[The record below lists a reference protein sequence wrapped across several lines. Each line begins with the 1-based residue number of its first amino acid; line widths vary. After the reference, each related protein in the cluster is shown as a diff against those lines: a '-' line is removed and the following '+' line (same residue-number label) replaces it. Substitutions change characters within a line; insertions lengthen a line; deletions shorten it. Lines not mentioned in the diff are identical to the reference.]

1 MNDNI
6 KMFEDMERLLS
17 EGRLTAAFG
26 VLDNAIMTYPGLRQ
40 FAGELERLRQG
51 YGYMSGYAIQGLP
64 DPGLAESYA
73 DIVEGVRSLVDAM
86 VRQVRL
92 KDAPTL
98 YFNTLRYELATP
110 GDSVPALMGEY
121 GSVSQ
126 KLSLAALAE
135 DPARAVR
142 EFSVQSEQLEKRLF
156 NRIWTMY
163 PLGAAD
169 ESALRDALAD
179 KSLPVYFKS
188 LLVSAVLMGLMEQ
201 LDERRLM
208 LLMDAYASD
217 EADVSVRALC
227 ALLLGLWLYRGRHMT
242 SRLRNRL
249 AALKEMPGWV
259 RDVRMATMQYVRSR
273 DTERITRKFNEE
285 VIPEVMKLRPE
296 LEKLKDKAMEPE
308 AMEEN
313 PEWAEM
319 LEKSGVADRLK
330 ELQELQEDGGDV
342 MMATFS
348 KLKTFSFFNDISN
361 WFLPFHRSHTQIA
374 SDDVPEISALIS
386 IMGNAPMF
394 CDNDK
399 YSVALSLSQIP
410 PAQRDMMIRQ
420 IKLQSEQMEAVRM
433 ASMNSGRIPQRE
445 ELAANYV
452 RNLYRFFKLFRRKG
466 EFHDPF
472 AAGLNIPAIPALEQ
486 EFADP
491 DTLMVIAE
499 FYFKRG
505 YYADALDVFR
515 RLSSM
520 SAPSSAI
527 SQKMGY
533 CEQSLGD
540 VAAALR
546 HYEEAEMLD
555 SSSRWTLRR
564 LAWCHRMLGNWD
576 KALGYYLRLAED
588 KPDDVSLAL
597 NIGLSLVKL
606 HRYDEA
612 LQYLFKAEFYGS
624 GSEKAMRALA
634 WCTLLGGDYER
645 CVKYTATLLAAA
657 SPRPN
662 DYINAGHLSLLTGHP
677 GEAVD
682 HYVDAIKSMD
692 GDIDAF
698 LRRVSDDKV
707 TIAAFGDVDPNLTA
721 IVIDASIAKSK

>member
-6 KMFEDMERLLS
+6 KMFEDIEGLLS
-17 EGRLTAAFG
+17 GGRLTAAFS
-26 VLDNAIMTYPGLRQ
+26 VLDNAIIAYPALRQ
-40 FAGELERLRQG
+40 FVGELERLRQG
-51 YGYMSGYAIQGLP
+51 YGYMSGYALQGLP

-73 DIVEGVRSLVDAM
+73 GIVEGVRTLVEAM
-86 VRQVRL
+86 ARQMRL

-110 GDSVPALMGEY
+110 GDSVAALVDEY
-121 GSVSQ
+121 RNVSQ
-126 KLSLAALAE
+126 KISLAALAE
-135 DPARAVR
+135 NPTQAARQ
-142 EFSVQSEQLEKRLF
+142 FSVQAEQLEKRVF
-156 NRIWTMY
+156 NRVWTMY
-163 PLGAAD
+163 PLGGAD
-169 ESALRDALAD
+169 EASLLDAIAD
-179 KSLPVYFKS
+179 KSLPGYFKS
-188 LLVSAVLMGLMEQ
+188 LIISAVLMGLMEQ
-201 LDERRLM
+201 ADERRML

-217 EADVSVRALC
+217 DADVSVRALC
-227 ALLLGLWLYRGRHMT
+227 ALLVGMWLYRNRHM
-242 SRLRNRL
+242 SARMRNRL

-285 VIPEVMKLRPE
+285 VIPEMMKLRPE
-296 LEKLKDKAMEPE
+296 IEKLKDKPLDTE

-313 PEWAEM
+313 PEWAEI

-361 WFLPFHRSHTQIA
+361 WFLPFHQSHTQIA
-374 SDDVPEISALIS
+374 SDDIPEIATLIS

-410 PAQRDMMIRQ
+410 PAQRDMMLRQ
-420 IKLQSEQMEAVRM
+420 IRMQTQQMDVVRM
-433 ASMNSGRIPQRE
+433 AAMDSGHVPQRE

-466 EFHDPF
+466 EFTDPF
-472 AAGLNIPAIPALEQ
+472 SSGLNIPAIPSLEQ
-486 EFADP
+486 EFEDS

-505 YYADALDVFR
+505 YYSDALEVFR
-515 RLSSM
+515 RLTAMSSP
-520 SAPSSAI
+520 SAAI

-533 CEQSLGD
+533 CEQSVGD
-540 VAAALR
+540 ISAALR

-576 KALGYYLRLAED
+576 KALDCYRRLAED

-624 GSEKAMRALA
+624 GSEKATRALA

-645 CVKYTATLLAAA
+645 CVKYTATLLAGTT
-657 SPRPN
+657 PRPN

-682 HYVDAIKSMD
+682 HYVDAIKAMEGSVD
-692 GDIDAF
+692 SF
-698 LRRVSDDKV
+698 LRRLADDKV
-707 TIAAFGDVDPNLTA
+707 TISAFGGVDPQLMA
-721 IVIDASIAKSK
+721 IVVDTSIAKSK